1 MPMVRLTADTKDT
14 SRRRPI
20 SGCWRQSDT
29 RTSLSLRPSRNVLK
43 NLCACTGFICAK
55 MHKQQPGLSWLSS
68 SDLSHKNTRSKN
80 VTPLSSDGVDAIS
93 VRAVT

>member
-43 NLCACTGFICAK
+43 NLCKYTGF
-55 MHKQQPGLSWLSS
+55 KQVETHMQPGLSCLSS
-68 SDLSHKNTRSKN
+68 SDLSQ
-80 VTPLSSDGVDAIS
+80 
-93 VRAVT
+93 